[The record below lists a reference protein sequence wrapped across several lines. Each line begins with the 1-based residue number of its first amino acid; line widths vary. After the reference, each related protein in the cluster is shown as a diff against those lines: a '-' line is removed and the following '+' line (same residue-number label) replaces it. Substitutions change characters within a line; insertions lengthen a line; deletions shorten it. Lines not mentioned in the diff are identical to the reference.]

1 MVRKPNYCKGIII
14 AHGKSELLLAEHIKS
29 NLHLPIEI
37 YSLKNGKTSI
47 QIDSLMTILGNNDF
61 KNKSKLKQKY
71 IIEEKNKKFINFFIM
86 PIMDLDDTTEEKIK
100 KYKNGEMFKNHWLS
114 PYIIPIWNDI
124 NLDHVLYD
132 LKLIS
137 KLPNDKEKGKVYEE
151 LFQKNTG
158 QADLE
163 QVNKLLKYF
172 ESTEKT
178 NMNIFV
184 EKCLESLQTFK
195 KIIQRKSKGFV
206 ILYSIIILLF

>member
-14 AHGKSELLLAEHIKS
+14 VHGKSELLLAEHIKS

-151 LFQKNTG
+151 LFPKNTG

-172 ESTEKT
+172 KSTTKT
-178 NMNIFV
+178 NMNIFI

-195 KIIQRKSKGFV
+195 
-206 ILYSIIILLF
+206 

>member
-14 AHGKSELLLAEHIKS
+14 AHGKSELLLAEYIKS

-71 IIEEKNKKFINFFIM
+71 IIEEKNKKFINFYIM

-151 LFQKNTG
+151 LFPKNTG

-195 KIIQRKSKGFV
+195 
-206 ILYSIIILLF
+206 

>member
-14 AHGKSELLLAEHIKS
+14 AHGKSELLLAEYIKS

-151 LFQKNTG
+151 LFPKNTG
-158 QADLE
+158 QAELE

-172 ESTEKT
+172 ESTTKT
-178 NMNIFV
+178 NMNIFI

-195 KIIQRKSKGFV
+195 
-206 ILYSIIILLF
+206 

>member
-1 MVRKPNYCKGIII
+1 MMVRKPNYCKGIVI

-37 YSLKNGKTSI
+37 YAESNGKTSI
-47 QIDSLMTILGNNDF
+47 QIDSLITVLGNNIF
-61 KNKSKLKQKY
+61 KNKREFDKRY
-71 IIEEKNKKFINFFIM
+71 IVEEEKGILKNFSLM
-86 PIMDLDDTTEEKIK
+86 PIMDLDDTSEDRKQ
-100 KYKNGEMFKNHWLS
+100 KYISGEMFKNHWLS

-151 LFQKNTG
+151 LFPKNTG

-172 ESTEKT
+172 ESTTKT
-178 NMNIFV
+178 NMNIFIK
-184 EKCLESLQTFK
+184 KCLESLQTFK
-195 KIIQRKSKGFV
+195 
-206 ILYSIIILLF
+206 

>member
-195 KIIQRKSKGFV
+195 
-206 ILYSIIILLF
+206 

>member
-71 IIEEKNKKFINFFIM
+71 IIEEKDKKFINFFVM
-86 PIMDLDDTTEEKIK
+86 PIMDLDDTTEEKIE

-124 NLDHVLYD
+124 NLDHVLYS

-151 LFQKNTG
+151 LFPKNTG

-178 NMNIFV
+178 NMNVFV
-184 EKCLESLQTFK
+184 EKCLESLQTF
-195 KIIQRKSKGFV
+195 R
-206 ILYSIIILLF
+206 

>member
-71 IIEEKNKKFINFFIM
+71 IIEVNNKKFINFFIM

-151 LFQKNTG
+151 LFPKNTG

-172 ESTEKT
+172 ESTTKT
-178 NMNIFV
+178 NMNIFI

-195 KIIQRKSKGFV
+195 
-206 ILYSIIILLF
+206 

>member
-132 LKLIS
+132 LKLLS

-151 LFQKNTG
+151 LFPKNTG

-195 KIIQRKSKGFV
+195 
-206 ILYSIIILLF
+206 

>member
-1 MVRKPNYCKGIII
+1 MMRKPNYCKGIII

-151 LFQKNTG
+151 LFPKNTG

-163 QVNKLLKYF
+163 HVNKLLKYF
-172 ESTEKT
+172 ESTTKT
-178 NMNIFV
+178 NMNIFI

-195 KIIQRKSKGFV
+195 
-206 ILYSIIILLF
+206 

>member
-14 AHGKSELLLAEHIKS
+14 AHGKSELLLAEYIKS

-124 NLDHVLYD
+124 NLDYVLYD

-151 LFQKNTG
+151 LFPKNTG

-178 NMNIFV
+178 NMNIFA

-195 KIIQRKSKGFV
+195 
-206 ILYSIIILLF
+206 

>member
-151 LFQKNTG
+151 LFPKNTG

-184 EKCLESLQTFK
+184 EKGLESLQTFK
-195 KIIQRKSKGFV
+195 
-206 ILYSIIILLF
+206 

>member
-71 IIEEKNKKFINFFIM
+71 IIEEK
-86 PIMDLDDTTEEKIK
+86 IK

-151 LFQKNTG
+151 LFPKNTG

-172 ESTEKT
+172 ESTTKT
-178 NMNIFV
+178 NMNIFI

-195 KIIQRKSKGFV
+195 
-206 ILYSIIILLF
+206 

>member
-1 MVRKPNYCKGIII
+1 MVRKPNYCKGIVI

-37 YSLKNGKTSI
+37 YAESNGKTSI

-151 LFQKNTG
+151 LFPKNTG

-172 ESTEKT
+172 ESTNKT
-178 NMNIFV
+178 NMNIFI

-195 KIIQRKSKGFV
+195 
-206 ILYSIIILLF
+206 

>member
-71 IIEEKNKKFINFFIM
+71 IIEEKDKKFINFFVM
-86 PIMDLDDTTEEKIK
+86 PIMDLDDTTEEKIE

-124 NLDHVLYD
+124 NLDHVLYS

-151 LFQKNTG
+151 LFPKNTG

-184 EKCLESLQTFK
+184 EKCLESLQTF
-195 KIIQRKSKGFV
+195 R
-206 ILYSIIILLF
+206 

>member
-14 AHGKSELLLAEHIKS
+14 VHGKSELLLAEHIKS

-195 KIIQRKSKGFV
+195 
-206 ILYSIIILLF
+206 

>member
-114 PYIIPIWNDI
+114 PYIKPIWNDI

-151 LFQKNTG
+151 LFPKNTG

-163 QVNKLLKYF
+163 QVSKLLKYF
-172 ESTEKT
+172 ESTTKT
-178 NMNIFV
+178 NMNIFI
-184 EKCLESLQTFK
+184 EKCLESLKTFK
-195 KIIQRKSKGFV
+195 
-206 ILYSIIILLF
+206 

>member
-1 MVRKPNYCKGIII
+1 MARKPNYCKGIII

-151 LFQKNTG
+151 LFPKNTG

-172 ESTEKT
+172 ESTTKT
-178 NMNIFV
+178 NMYIFI

-195 KIIQRKSKGFV
+195 
-206 ILYSIIILLF
+206 

>member
-86 PIMDLDDTTEEKIK
+86 PIMDLDDTIEEKIK

-151 LFQKNTG
+151 LFPKNTG

-172 ESTEKT
+172 ESTNKT
-178 NMNIFV
+178 NMNIFI

-195 KIIQRKSKGFV
+195 
-206 ILYSIIILLF
+206 

>member
-132 LKLIS
+132 LKLVS

-151 LFQKNTG
+151 LFPKNTG

-163 QVNKLLKYF
+163 QVSKLLKYF
-172 ESTEKT
+172 ESTTKT
-178 NMNIFV
+178 NMNIFI
-184 EKCLESLQTFK
+184 EKCLESLKTFK
-195 KIIQRKSKGFV
+195 
-206 ILYSIIILLF
+206 

>member
-151 LFQKNTG
+151 LFPKNTG

-172 ESTEKT
+172 ESTTKT
-178 NMNIFV
+178 NMYIFI

-195 KIIQRKSKGFV
+195 
-206 ILYSIIILLF
+206 

>member
-100 KYKNGEMFKNHWLS
+100 KYKNGEMLKNHWLS

-151 LFQKNTG
+151 LFPKNTG

-172 ESTEKT
+172 ESTTKT
-178 NMNIFV
+178 NMNIFI

-195 KIIQRKSKGFV
+195 
-206 ILYSIIILLF
+206 

>member
-1 MVRKPNYCKGIII
+1 MVRQPNYCKGIVI

-61 KNKSKLKQKY
+61 KSKSKLKQKY
-71 IIEEKNKKFINFFIM
+71 FIEEKNKKLVNFFVM
-86 PIMDLDDTTEEKIK
+86 PIMDFDDTTEEKIE
-100 KYKNGEMFKNHWLS
+100 KYKSGEMFRNHWLS
-114 PYIIPIWNDI
+114 SYIVPIWNDT

-132 LKLIS
+132 LNLIS

-151 LFQKNTG
+151 LFPKNKG
-158 QADLE
+158 QADIE

-172 ESTEKT
+172 ESTTKT
-178 NMNIFV
+178 NMDVFIR
-184 EKCLESLQTFK
+184 KCLEGLQKFN
-195 KIIQRKSKGFV
+195 
-206 ILYSIIILLF
+206 

>member
-71 IIEEKNKKFINFFIM
+71 IIEENNKKFINFFIM

-151 LFQKNTG
+151 LFPKNTG

-172 ESTEKT
+172 ESTTKT
-178 NMNIFV
+178 NMKIFI

-195 KIIQRKSKGFV
+195 
-206 ILYSIIILLF
+206 

>member
-86 PIMDLDDTTEEKIK
+86 PMMDLDDTTEEKIK

-151 LFQKNTG
+151 LFPKNTG

-163 QVNKLLKYF
+163 QINKLLKYF
-172 ESTEKT
+172 ESTTKT
-178 NMNIFV
+178 NMNIFI

-195 KIIQRKSKGFV
+195 
-206 ILYSIIILLF
+206 

>member
-14 AHGKSELLLAEHIKS
+14 VHGKSELLLAEHIKS

-100 KYKNGEMFKNHWLS
+100 KYKNGEIFKNHWLS

-151 LFQKNTG
+151 LFPKNTG

-172 ESTEKT
+172 ESTTKT
-178 NMNIFV
+178 NMNIFI

-195 KIIQRKSKGFV
+195 
-206 ILYSIIILLF
+206 

>member
-1 MVRKPNYCKGIII
+1 MMRKPNYCKGIII

-124 NLDHVLYD
+124 NLDHVLYY

-151 LFQKNTG
+151 LFPKNTG

-172 ESTEKT
+172 ESTTKT
-178 NMNIFV
+178 NMYIFI

-195 KIIQRKSKGFV
+195 
-206 ILYSIIILLF
+206 

>member
-151 LFQKNTG
+151 LFPKNTG

-172 ESTEKT
+172 ESTTKT
-178 NMNIFV
+178 NMNIFIK
-184 EKCLESLQTFK
+184 KCSVK
-195 KIIQRKSKGFV
+195 KSKNF
-206 ILYSIIILLF
+206 SQ

>member
-1 MVRKPNYCKGIII
+1 MVRKPNYCKGVIIV
-14 AHGKSELLLAEHIKS
+14 HGKSELLLAEHIKS
-29 NLHLPIEI
+29 NLHLNIGI
-37 YSLKNGKTSI
+37 YSLENGRASI
-47 QIDSLMTILGNNDF
+47 QIDSLMTILGNTIF
-61 KNKSKLKQKY
+61 KNKNKLKKEY
-71 IIEEKNKKFINFFIM
+71 IIEEKNKELVNFFIM

-151 LFQKNTG
+151 LFPKNTG

-172 ESTEKT
+172 ESTTKT
-178 NMNIFV
+178 NMNIFI
-184 EKCLESLQTFK
+184 EKCLEN
-195 KIIQRKSKGFV
+195 
-206 ILYSIIILLF
+206 

>member
-1 MVRKPNYCKGIII
+1 MMRKPNYCKGIII

-86 PIMDLDDTTEEKIK
+86 PMMDLDDTTEEKIK

-151 LFQKNTG
+151 LFPKNTG

-172 ESTEKT
+172 ESTTKT
-178 NMNIFV
+178 NMYIFI

-195 KIIQRKSKGFV
+195 
-206 ILYSIIILLF
+206 